1 MYKPPPGVEVKG
13 GRRPGSE
20 PRASLSGEHGE
31 NPPFDRSEDGGT
43 LTYIKK
49 KGFSLIAAGWLLSS
63 R

>member
-1 MYKPPPGVEVKG
+1 MYKPPPGMKVKG

-43 LTYIKK
+43 LTYKK
-49 KGFSLIAAGWLLSS
+49 REGVG
-63 R
+63 